1 MVDDRFANDNGLLDL
16 AFFEKCFFGKKL
28 QTKDKLIFKIY
39 ANELLEMIKQTLS
52 LSKQKRKWE
61 SRAFKI
67 NGKDQLIF
75 DLKLHEFNSDKDVNN
90 AEATTVN

>member
-39 ANELLEMIKQTLS
+39 ANELLEMIK
-52 LSKQKRKWE
+52 
-61 SRAFKI
+61 
-67 NGKDQLIF
+67 
-75 DLKLHEFNSDKDVNN
+75 
-90 AEATTVN
+90 